1 MPDAVAG
8 HARAAM
14 MSASTIEHSR
24 RPGDEGDPCAA
35 AGMAPAGTHRAA
47 VPPKLSPPL
56 LTEREPRCRHTCT
69 PSRRSAPLGIGDKL
83 ARQPVPID
91 RYGWLT
97 TIMRGNMSRPKR
109 SVSGGAAL
117 PGPRRG

>member
-24 RPGDEGDPCAA
+24 RPGDEGIHARRPT
-35 AGMAPAGTHRAA
+35 APAGAHCAA

-56 LTEREPRCRHTCT
+56 LTEREPQLSYMHTG
-69 PSRRSAPLGIGDKL
+69 PPFGAGANSMSVKALAIQIGGYVL
-83 ARQPVPID
+83 VGAGSPVC
-91 RYGWLT
+91 
-97 TIMRGNMSRPKR
+97 
-109 SVSGGAAL
+109 
-117 PGPRRG
+117 